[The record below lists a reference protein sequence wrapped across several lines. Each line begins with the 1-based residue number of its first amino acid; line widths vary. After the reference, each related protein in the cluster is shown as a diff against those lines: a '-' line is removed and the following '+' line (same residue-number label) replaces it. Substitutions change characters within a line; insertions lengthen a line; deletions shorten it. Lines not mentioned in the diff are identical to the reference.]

1 MRSRLGTLIVVAIVA
16 GTFVIGLIVGA
27 QRDDETGPVDL
38 VVLNGRVYTAD
49 GSATVA
55 EALAVRGNTILRV
68 GSNREIKRLA
78 GRATQ
83 TIDAHGA
90 SVLPGFDDAHL
101 HLVSGGLGLQQANLL
116 DASTLDEIAATIK
129 AFAAAHPD
137 RPWVLG
143 RGWYYTPF
151 PGGLPTRQ
159 QLDAIVPDRPAC
171 MRCYDGHTTW
181 VNTLALKAAGI
192 TKATPD
198 PPGGVIVR
206 DPATGEPTGVLK
218 EGAQPL
224 VSKDPPAADAGRAAA
239 GDSRRDRQGTPVRRD
254 ERAGRRHRH
263 GRARAVR
270 RAGSQGRAAGS
281 VSTTRCSID
290 PPLHRGRR
298 RPVRR
303 LLEEAAPNDALIK
316 TGAVKLMLDGVI
328 ESHTALMLAP
338 YTNRPTTGLPEHGRP
353 DAERDRR
360 DDGPPR
366 LADADPRHRRRRR
379 PPVARRLR
387 AGRGGEPGPGARPA
401 PSTGARRDAATP
413 PTFPRFGRL
422 DVLAVQQPFHG
433 NPNPTQLEVW
443 RTNIGP
449 ERASRGWAQRSI
461 LDAGGRMAMGTDW
474 PVVTLDPRFQI
485 NMAINRTTPEGTPPD
500 GWLPEQRLTLAAA
513 IDAYTT
519 GAAYASFDEQRK
531 GQLVPGMLAD
541 IVILSTDVFAMPPGT
556 SSTPASKRRSSTARW
571 STGRRSHERD
581 APETTDAAG
590 RLLGGVGLAP
600 RRRQPVQRIGA
611 RHHVHGGRAGTGTR
625 HAGRR
630 GIRTRDEASRRVRAR
645 RDPRPRRRRARSAG
659 ARRLAGR
666 SRARWAR
673 RSVMR
678 WPRPTAA
685 CRRSRRRRKRPGASP
700 ARRCPSTSRAHG
712 KGRIAFTRRVP
723 IGPVAAISP
732 FNFPFNLAAHKLAPA
747 VAAGNPIVLKPA
759 SKTPLSAL
767 VLADALDR
775 AGLPKGALSVLPMS
789 RNDRRPNGDRRP
801 LPAAHLHRVV
811 GGRLGD
817 EGAGR
822 PEAGAARA
830 RRQRGRRSWTRQ
842 RTSTR
847 RRLASRPAGSRWPA
861 RAASRCSECSCTRRR
876 VRPVRR
882 AAGRDASRR

>member
-101 HLVSGGLGLQQANLL
+101 HLLSGGLGLQQANLL

-137 RPWVLG
+137 RPWVQG

-198 PPGGVIVR
+198 PRGGVIVR

-218 EGAQPL
+218 EAAQPL
-224 VSKDPPAADAGRAAA
+224 VSRILPQP
-239 GDSRRDRQGTPVRRD
+239 TRD
-254 ERAGRRHRH
+254 ERLQAIRDAIAKAHQFGVTSAQDAGTDMDELELYDEL
-263 GRARAVR
+263 VR
-270 RAGSQGRAAGS
+270 KGELRLRLYNAL
-281 VSTTRCSID
+281 SID
-290 PPLHRGRR
+290 PPFTEADAD
-298 RPVRR
+298 R
-303 LLEEAAPNDALIK
+303 LDAFWRSRPNDALIK

-328 ESHTALMLAP
+328 ESHTALMLEP
-338 YTNRPTTGLPEHGRP
+338 YTNRPTTGLPEMDVPTLNGIV
-353 DAERDRR
+353 AMMDRR
-360 DDGPPR
+360 GWQV
-366 LADADPRHRRRRR
+366 LIHAIGDAAVRQSLDAFEHAAAVNPAPARGRRHRLEH
-379 PPVARRLR
+379 VETLQ
-387 AGRGGEPGPGARPA
+387 
-401 PSTGARRDAATP
+401 PSDI
-413 PTFPRFGRL
+413 PRFGRL
-422 DVLAVQQPFHG
+422 NVLAVQQPFHG

-461 LDAGGRMAMGTDW
+461 LDAGGRIAMGTDW

-500 GWLPEQRLTLAAA
+500 GWLPEQRLTLASA

-519 GAAYASFDEQRK
+519 GAAYASFDELRK

-541 IVILSTDVFAMPPGT
+541 IVILSTDVFAMPPGNFLH
-556 SSTPASKRRSSTARW
+556 ASV
-571 STGRRSHERD
+571 
-581 APETTDAAG
+581 ETTIFDG
-590 RLLGGVGLAP
+590 QV
-600 RRRQPVQRIGA
+600 VY
-611 RHHVHGGRAGTGTR
+611 
-625 HAGRR
+625 
-630 GIRTRDEASRRVRAR
+630 
-645 RDPRPRRRRARSAG
+645 
-659 ARRLAGR
+659 
-666 SRARWAR
+666 
-673 RSVMR
+673 
-678 WPRPTAA
+678 
-685 CRRSRRRRKRPGASP
+685 RK
-700 ARRCPSTSRAHG
+700 T
-712 KGRIAFTRRVP
+712 
-723 IGPVAAISP
+723 
-732 FNFPFNLAAHKLAPA
+732 
-747 VAAGNPIVLKPA
+747 KP
-759 SKTPLSAL
+759 
-767 VLADALDR
+767 
-775 AGLPKGALSVLPMS
+775 
-789 RNDRRPNGDRRP
+789 
-801 LPAAHLHRVV
+801 
-811 GGRLGD
+811 
-817 EGAGR
+817 
-822 PEAGAARA
+822 
-830 RRQRGRRSWTRQ
+830 
-842 RTSTR
+842 
-847 RRLASRPAGSRWPA
+847 
-861 RAASRCSECSCTRRR
+861 
-876 VRPVRR
+876 
-882 AAGRDASRR
+882 